1 MCQLGEAGF
10 SNRIGVQTTCYKT
23 FVHKALAFLLASLAM
38 TPLAVA
44 DRFSVHGTASV
55 DAAVTDNVFSA
66 QFGNREGDLFF
77 TVRPGAL
84 LTYALPRM
92 IHELNA
98 EVELSRYAAHADQ
111 PTVAFRGGWKAL
123 FLPGPRSEVMLLAN
137 ASRSILSAISAASI
151 PSETTVILQP
161 IGQVDVTS
169 GDFTEYGSW
178 TATREIRLSQSLF
191 ARAGKTDDNA
201 EAETI
206 VTSAEAGGSFGL
218 DRSFLKNTLSLE
230 VGASVLRLERT
241 AEPGAPMGPRL
252 DRQINPRVRVQWRRD
267 WSRRLSSA
275 VNGGLAIVIPYG
287 VDPYNPDVKRHTG
300 TFPIVGA
307 QGAYTDVWGIAT
319 LQVGR
324 DVTPN
329 LFVAANT
336 VNDTASLAAAIPL
349 YWLEDNRRRQ
359 PRLAGVAS
367 LGLSRTQLIQQG
379 TSTLQSE
386 FIVARTDVG
395 LQYAPRPGVTYTARY
410 EFMYQSSDRGDTTTI
425 AMPQAGFVRNTVYVT
440 AALRFPADVAAR
452 VPKRRAG
459 SVRSDRKDL
468 APMGAEPVIPDL
480 VESGSEGGS
489 EGGE

>member
-1 MCQLGEAGF
+1 M
-10 SNRIGVQTTCYKT
+10 RTTCYKT
-23 FVHKALAFLLASLAM
+23 FVQKALAFLLASLAM

-92 IHELNA
+92 IQELNA
-98 EVELSRYAAHADQ
+98 EVELSRYAAHADS

-123 FLPGPRSEVMLLAN
+123 FLTGPRSEMLVQAN
-137 ASRSILSAISAASI
+137 ASRSILSAISAASV
-151 PSETTVILQP
+151 PSETVVQLQP
-161 IGQVDVTS
+161 IGQVDVTQ
-169 GDFTEYGSW
+169 GDINEYGSW
-178 TATREIRLSQSLF
+178 TATREIRLSQTLF

-201 EAETI
+201 EARTI
-206 VTSAEAGGSFGL
+206 VTSAEAGGAFGI
-218 DRSFLKNTLSLE
+218 DRSFLKNTLSFE
-230 VGASVLRLERT
+230 VGASVLRLERM
-241 AEPGAPMGPRL
+241 ADPGAPMGPRL
-252 DRQINPRVRVQWRRD
+252 DRQINPRGRVQWRRD
-267 WSRRLSSA
+267 WSRSLSSA
-275 VNGGLAIVIPYG
+275 VNAGLAVVVPYG
-287 VDPYNPDVKRHTG
+287 IDPYHPDVKRHTG
-300 TFPIVGA
+300 TFPIVGV

-319 LQVGR
+319 VSVGR

-367 LGLSRTQLIQQG
+367 LGVSRTQLVEEG
-379 TSTLQSE
+379 TSNLQSS

-395 LQYAPRPGVTYTARY
+395 LQYAPRPGITYTARY
-410 EFMYQSSDRGDTTTI
+410 EFLYQSSDRGDTTTI
-425 AMPQAGFVRNTVYVT
+425 AMPQAGFVRNTVYLT
-440 AALRFPADVAAR
+440 AAVRFPADVATR
-452 VPKRRAG
+452 VPKRRAN

-480 VESGSEGGS
+480 VESGSEGG
-489 EGGE
+489 EGGGEN